1 MGKKKSTKRSSSDD
15 DEDVA
20 VDETAKETTNDDNK
34 EEADAAPSRR
44 STRNKGKA
52 ATATESNGKGK
63 DEKDEKDS
71 KDEKMDEDDN
81 KEKKVKVC
89 VTGAGG
95 FIAAHLSKR
104 LKEMGKYVVAV
115 DWKKQEFFEEDEFCD
130 EFKLLDLRTLDNC
143 IEACDGCEEVYS
155 LAADMGGMGFIQSNH
170 SVIFYNNTMISF
182 NVCEAARRC
191 GAKKMFYAS
200 SACVY
205 NESKQEDPNNPGLI
219 EADAWPAK
227 PQDAYGLEKLC
238 SEELYKHYGRD
249 FNIKVRIARF
259 HNVYGPHG
267 TWCGG
272 REKAPAAFLRK
283 SIVSDKEFEMWG
295 DGKQTR
301 SFMYIEDCLTGILK
315 LMESDY
321 IEPINLGSDEMVS
334 MNDMAKMC
342 MEICNKNL
350 EIKHIP
356 GPEGVRGRNSNN
368 ELIKKVL
375 GWAPGI
381 KLIDGLKM
389 THSWIE
395 KQAKT
400 AIEKGIYKAEDL
412 ASSKIVQQS
421 TESLDDLGS
430 NKKRDAKRRKKN

>member
-1 MGKKKSTKRSSSDD
+1 MGKKKATKRASSDD
-15 DEDVA
+15 DEV
-20 VDETAKETTNDDNK
+20 EENGTTTAETTTTTT
-34 EEADAAPSRR
+34 EAADAAPSRR
-44 STRNKGKA
+44 SSRSKA
-52 ATATESNGKGK
+52 KPASASAENGE
-63 DEKDEKDS
+63 EK
-71 KDEKMDEDDN
+71 EKMEEDN
-81 KEKKVKVC
+81 GEKKVKVC

-95 FIAAHLSKR
+95 FIAAHLAKR
-104 LKEMGKYVVAV
+104 LKEMGRYVVAV
-115 DWKKQEFFEEDEFCD
+115 DWKRQEFFEEEEFCD
-130 EFKLLDLRTLDNC
+130 EFKLLDLRTLENC
-143 IEACDGCEEVYS
+143 IEACEGCEEVYS

-283 SIVSDKEFEMWG
+283 AIVSDKEFEMWG

-321 IEPINLGSDEMVS
+321 TEPINLGSDEMVS
-334 MNDMAKMC
+334 MNDMAK
-342 MEICNKNL
+342 ICLDICGKDL
-350 EIKHIP
+350 PIKHIP

-381 KLIDGLKM
+381 KLVDGLKM
-389 THSWIE
+389 THTWIE
-395 KQAKT
+395 KQAKE
-400 AIEKGIYKAEDL
+400 AIEKGKYKAEDL
-412 ASSKIVQQS
+412 ASSKIVQQT

-430 NKKRDAKRRKKN
+430 KKRDTKRRKKN